1 MAATGVLSSML
12 GFNESAIALMI
23 ATYIALDPFVT
34 ATNVTGDGA
43 IAILIDRLAHGKFN
57 DAKADPENA
66 RELSF
71 DGMAYLDK
79 VSVEGVVTD
88 EDRALSQ
95 QLGA

>member
-1 MAATGVLSSML
+1 ML
-12 GFNESAIALMI
+12 KL
-23 ATYIALDPFVT
+23 T
-34 ATNVTGDGA
+34 
-43 IAILIDRLAHGKFN
+43 RK
-57 DAKADPENA
+57 NA

>member
-1 MAATGVLSSML
+1 M
-12 GFNESAIALMI
+12 
-23 ATYIALDPFVT
+23 
-34 ATNVTGDGA
+34 TGDGA
-43 IAILIDRLAHGKFN
+43 IALIIDRMAHGSIGN
-57 DAKADPENA
+57 EGDPENA
-66 RELSF
+66 RELAF